1 MMLQQ
6 AEMDS
11 AMQMDNYDSAEEDE
25 YANDQQKLEEIDFE
39 EEYHVESTR
48 PHAGTG
54 GSSKLRSRP

>member
-1 MMLQQ
+1 
-6 AEMDS
+6 MDS